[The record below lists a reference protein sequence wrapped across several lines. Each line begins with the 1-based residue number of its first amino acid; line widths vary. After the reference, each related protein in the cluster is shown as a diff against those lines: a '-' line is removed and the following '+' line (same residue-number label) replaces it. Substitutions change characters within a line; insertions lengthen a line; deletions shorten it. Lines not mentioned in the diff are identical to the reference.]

1 MESLVYNK
9 KVACFIHSSNMD
21 IWKTEILENFIN
33 QMKNANFFE
42 LVDFIFINNLG
53 KKIDENMFQ
62 HISNKIIVQNYSEDT
77 KEFEKVTLKIIHSFS
92 KINPDYK
99 FLYIHT
105 KGCSHEKIEMHDG
118 NNLMTHI
125 ETWVQFM
132 MYCLVENASSC
143 IELLNNNDCVGCQ
156 LLYPDTAIKVYPKH
170 YSGNFWWTNASYFS
184 TIDCVEHLNTYYD
197 AETYIFKNNP
207 NYINIYTCLINLTSI
222 QYFFIP
228 ENYESIVKRNLIYY
242 KENGNFIKS
251 KVDFVKVGLKTDDLY
266 NGLSS
271 QFVPIVNA
279 IVDKIIS
286 KTHHNP
292 NVNNILFLSS
302 FCKDTTNNIFCSIK
316 EILHLKSINY
326 YLKKYNITLIPEE
339 DAQITITKV
348 NYGILGERIVDI
360 TEQLKK
366 SALKEKCL
374 LIDNNIVFSKYCGD
388 PVPGVNKM
396 LYVTYNIN
404 GFKFQKNIQV
414 KLSVSMETFC
424 VDLNKSEDKYNTSY
438 SDTLL
443 KTNET
448 ELINE
453 IFEILLA
460 GLL

>member
-1 MESLVYNK
+1 MESHIYNK
-9 KVACFIHSSNMD
+9 KVACFIHSSNME
-21 IWKTEILENFIN
+21 IWGTEILENFIN
-33 QMKNANFFE
+33 QLKNANFFD

-197 AETYIFKNNP
+197 AEWYMFKNNP
-207 NYINIYTCLINLTSI
+207 NYINIYTYPIKNL
-222 QYFFIP
+222 FREVFHP
-228 ENYESIVKRNLIYY
+228 EKYIDVVKKNLIYY
-242 KENGNFIKS
+242 KENSNFMKS
-251 KVDFVKVGLKTDDLY
+251 KIDFVKVGLKSDDLY

-279 IVDKIIS
+279 IVDKIIL

-292 NVNNILFLSS
+292 QVNNILFLSS
-302 FCKDTTNNIFCSIK
+302 FCKDKTNDIFCSIK
-316 EILHLKSINY
+316 EILHLKNINY
-326 YLKKYNITLIPEE
+326 YLKKYNIILIPEE

-348 NYGILGERIVDI
+348 NYGILGENIVNV

-374 LIDNNIVFSKYCGD
+374 LIDNNIVFSNFCDD
-388 PVPGVNKM
+388 PIPNVKKI
-396 LYVTYNIN
+396 LYITYNIN
-404 GFKFQKNIQV
+404 GFLFQKNL
-414 KLSVSMETFC
+414 KERLCVSMETFC
-424 VDLNKSEDKYNTSY
+424 VDLNKSDDKYNTSY

-453 IFEILLA
+453 IFDILLA